1 MKKNKDLAKH
11 VWIGDAYNTFTVL
24 LHDFDNFTNQV
35 LQQMVS
41 RAKIMELY
49 QNVVKLDNYE
59 QRFNKVKLLDGI
71 SEEFLYQNYN
81 LGFSVSPLP
90 DQTMNQDSREVFLKF
105 KVRAIEKR
113 ILDVEKRPVAQPV
126 P

>member
-1 MKKNKDLAKH
+1 
-11 VWIGDAYNTFTVL
+11 
-24 LHDFDNFTNQV
+24 
-35 LQQMVS
+35 MVS

-49 QNVVKLDNYE
+49 QNAVKLENYE

-71 SEEFLYQNYN
+71 SEEFLYHNYS

-90 DQTMNQDSREVFLKF
+90 DQNMNQDSREVFLKF

-113 ILDVEKRPVAQPV
+113 ILDVEKRPVAQPA

>member
-11 VWIGDAYNTFTVL
+11 VWIGDSYKAFTVL
-24 LHDFDNFTNQV
+24 LQDFDNFTNQV

-49 QNVVKLDNYE
+49 DNAVKLENYE
-59 QRFNKVKLLDGI
+59 QRFNKVKLLEGI

-113 ILDVEKRPVAQPV
+113 ILDVEKRPVVQPA